1 MKLLLIRHAEC
12 GHNLGQAAGNTTGHT
27 LTDNG
32 KTQVQLLARHLRDRG
47 LRFTR
52 VFSSDL
58 DRVTMTA
65 EGICQQQL
73 EGGIL
78 TPVQISELREQSMG
92 WLDDTRWRPGVPASS
107 VSSPDSLRG
116 GQPTYTD
123 EESMASMRSRANNF
137 LENELLPLVEGPS
150 GDDEVVAV
158 VAHGMILQVLW
169 VCLADLFNSEDISL
183 APGVSQSDFGDYI
196 RPVWSNT
203 GIMEIAIQK
212 RPPAAKSVREATQ
225 PSVFLFG
232 TIQLSIQDDSKAP
245 LSGWYLIVLSVD
257 NTLHLENEQQVGRT
271 RWTVQETVPESRQD
285 SMDQFCGLTGT
296 A

>member
-1 MKLLLIRHAEC
+1 
-12 GHNLGQAAGNTTGHT
+12 
-27 LTDNG
+27 
-32 KTQVQLLARHLRDRG
+32 
-47 LRFTR
+47 
-52 VFSSDL
+52 
-58 DRVTMTA
+58 MTA